1 MARHYFSRASF
12 RFLSQLEKNN
22 NRDWFNEHKQ
32 DYEELVR
39 TPALDFIA
47 DMGDEIEA
55 ISSHFLAVPKKAG
68 GSLMRPYRDVRFGKD
83 KRPLK
88 TNVGIQFRHF
98 LAKDVHAPGFYLHI
112 EPKGCFIGVGIWR
125 PDGPTLAR
133 IRSAINENP
142 QDWIKVSRDKGF
154 AGKFDL
160 AGDSLS
166 NPPRGYKKDHP
177 LIDDLKRKD
186 FIGIAPLEDERVL
199 GNTLKADVVRSFK
212 TADPYMKFLCRT
224 LDLPY

>member
-1 MARHYFSRASF
+1 MARTYFSPASF
-12 RFLSQLEKNN
+12 KFLSQLEKNN
-22 NRDWFNEHKQ
+22 NRDWFNERKQ
-32 DYEELVR
+32 EYEDLVR
-39 TPALDFIA
+39 SPALDFIA

-55 ISSHFLAVPKKAG
+55 ISSHFLAIPKKVG

-112 EPKGCFIGVGIWR
+112 EPKGCFVGVGIWH
-125 PDGPTLAR
+125 PDAPTLAR
-133 IRSAINENP
+133 IRGAINEKP
-142 QDWIKVSRDKGF
+142 KDWIKISRDKSF
-154 AGKFDL
+154 ARKFEL
-160 AGDSLS
+160 VGDSLV

-177 LIDDLKRKD
+177 LIEDLKRKD
-186 FIGIAPLEDERVL
+186 FIGISPLKDERVIS
-199 GNTLKADVVRSFK
+199 NSLKTDVVRSFQ
-212 TADPYMKFLCRT
+212 TAVPYMKFLCKA